1 MVAFYACCAGAMLSD
16 ECHVL
21 LQTEWQ
27 PTFCDWCPSIMT
39 ICREVGEQL
48 VNWTKCC
55 SHLTNRLASVHPD
68 GLQHPRDCGGAPFIS
83 VSTIRLRGNTNIGGK
98 CVPEADIA
106 QITVTVLPR
115 SPLVILLTCFAPFE
129 ATIFPGSW
137 TVDIPV
143 SSMFHT
149 WLGQYSRLCSSCLYN
164 VKNSCTFDLLKPTAR
179 DKFVP
184 CGLRTDRSRNR
195 AKNPRSQSLPA
206 LSFLC

>member
-1 MVAFYACCAGAMLSD
+1 MAAN
-16 ECHVL
+16 VL
-21 LQTEWQ
+21 WLVPIHYDNLQRSWRT
-27 PTFCDWCPSIMT
+27 
-39 ICREVGEQL
+39 VGELDKMLQPL
-48 VNWTKCC
+48 DKQTSISPPKWAAT
-55 SHLTNRLASVHPD
+55 SQGLASVHPD

-149 WLGQYSRLCSSCLYN
+149 WLGRYSRLCSSCLYN